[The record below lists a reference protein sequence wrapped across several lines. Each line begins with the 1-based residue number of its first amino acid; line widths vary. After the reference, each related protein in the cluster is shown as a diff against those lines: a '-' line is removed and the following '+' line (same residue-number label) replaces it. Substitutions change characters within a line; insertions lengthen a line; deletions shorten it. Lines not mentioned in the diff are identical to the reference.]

1 LEEPEKVNK
10 HPQKTKQF
18 SLFYL
23 PKSLRVESS
32 QLLNNMEFIQ
42 KMFDP
47 TSTAGIV
54 NIVCYSLFILWGVF
68 SFKWIRTMKA
78 EHNPDAI
85 NPYLYESIPSVFTTL
100 GILGTFIGIFV
111 GLQNFDVNKI
121 TESIPTLLDGLK
133 TAFSTSIVGIV
144 LSFIFGR
151 WSQRVLNRVEKES
164 ATAVNNELSALH
176 EIIKLLKDS
185 KAEANQNSQTLNKS
199 LVGDTAESI
208 STQLT
213 TLKNQ
218 ISDNQ
223 RNQENEIALLNKIH
237 SALGGDDDTSL
248 LIQIQKLR
256 AEQNDY
262 SKETKKHIEF
272 IVKSISDNQRN
283 QENEIALL
291 NKIHSALGGDEDTS
305 LLIQIQ
311 KLRAEQND
319 YSKET
324 KKHIE
329 FIVKSMNDNN
339 LLISKKFDEF
349 SDLLAKNNTEALVNV
364 MRQATD
370 EFNKQMTAIVEKL
383 VQENFQELNNSV
395 QRMNQWQQEN
405 KEMIIQL
412 TAQFTKV
419 SEDFSISSNAMKEI
433 TINTTKLTDENSH
446 LSQLIQALQKVMID
460 DTKYQEIVVKLTDAI
475 DTLKDNTDA
484 FDETTGKLNNWV
496 KNQMNFSDSV
506 AKLLTRLEGIEKIK
520 DINEEFWNNTKKQM
534 NDGVNVIANASKM
547 LSNDLENI
555 NDEFYGRL
563 NDTLQN
569 LDTLIQRIITKY
581 KK

>member
-1 LEEPEKVNK
+1 
-10 HPQKTKQF
+10 
-18 SLFYL
+18 
-23 PKSLRVESS
+23 
-32 QLLNNMEFIQ
+32 
-42 KMFDP
+42 
-47 TSTAGIV
+47 
-54 NIVCYSLFILWGVF
+54 
-68 SFKWIRTMKA
+68 
-78 EHNPDAI
+78 
-85 NPYLYESIPSVFTTL
+85 
-100 GILGTFIGIFV
+100 
-111 GLQNFDVNKI
+111 
-121 TESIPTLLDGLK
+121 
-133 TAFSTSIVGIV
+133 
-144 LSFIFGR
+144 
-151 WSQRVLNRVEKES
+151 
-164 ATAVNNELSALH
+164 
-176 EIIKLLKDS
+176 LLKDS
-185 KAEANQNSQTLNKS
+185 KKEENLNFQTLNKS
-199 LVGDTAESI
+199 LIGDTAESI
-208 STQLT
+208 STQLAK
-213 TLKNQ
+213 LKNQ
-218 ISDNQ
+218 LSDNQ
-223 RNQENEIALLNKIH
+223 NRQNEELNLLNKIH
-237 SALGGDDDTSL
+237 SSLGGDNETSL

-256 AEQNDY
+256 SEQNDY
-262 SKETKKHIEF
+262 AKETE
-272 IVKSISDNQRN
+272 
-283 QENEIALL
+283 
-291 NKIHSALGGDEDTS
+291 
-305 LLIQIQ
+305 
-311 KLRAEQND
+311 
-319 YSKET
+319 
-324 KKHIE
+324 KHIE

-364 MRQATD
+364 MKQATD

-484 FDETTGKLNNWV
+484 FDETTNKLNNWV

-520 DINEEFWNNTKKQM
+520 DINEVFWNNTKKQM
-534 NDGVNVIANASKM
+534 NDGVNVIANASKT

-555 NDEFYGRL
+555 NNEFYQRL

-569 LDTLIQRIITKY
+569 LDTLIQRIITNY
-581 KK
+581 NNRR